1 MSAHANAVERPDGRE
16 RRIHIV
22 QGQYHVTTDPNVV
35 LTTTL
40 GSCVAACLRDPLAG
54 VGGMN
59 HFLLPEGEGVDGPDA
74 FRYGAYAMELLV
86 NGLLAQGARR
96 ERLHAK
102 LFGGARLVD
111 RLLDVGGQNIDFARR
126 FLNEEGIGFDGGSVR
141 GHHARRIQY
150 WPVSGRVRQLR
161 LVRGEGA
168 VFAAESAPRPPT
180 PGWGAV
186 ELFE

>member
-1 MSAHANAVERPDGRE
+1 MSARAIASEPANARE

-22 QGQYHVTTDPNVV
+22 QGQYHVTADPHVV

-102 LFGGARLVD
+102 LFGGAQLVD
-111 RLLDVGGQNIDFARR
+111 RLFDVGGQNIAFARR
-126 FLNEEGIGFDGGSVR
+126 FLRQEGIGFDGGST
-141 GHHARRIQY
+141 GGAHARRLQY

-168 VFAAESAPRPPT
+168 VFAAETAPRPSAPD
-180 PGWGAV
+180 WGAV
-186 ELFE
+186 ELF

>member
-1 MSAHANAVERPDGRE
+1 MSGTAPQAGRPAAARE

-22 QGQYHVTTDPNVV
+22 QGQYHVTTDRNVV

-59 HFLLPEGEGVDGPDA
+59 HFLLPEGDPGGPDA
-74 FRYGAYAMELLV
+74 FRYGAYAMELLL
-86 NGLLAQGARR
+86 NGLFAQGARR
-96 ERLHAK
+96 ERLTAK
-102 LFGGARLVD
+102 LFGGAQLAD
-111 RLLDVGGQNIDFARR
+111 RFYDIGGQNIAFARR
-126 FLNEEGIGFDGGSVR
+126 FLRREGIPLDGGSVR
-141 GHHARRIQY
+141 GSHARRLQF

-161 LVRGEGA
+161 LVRGEHA
-168 VFAAESAPRPPT
+168 VFAAETAPKPRPD
-180 PGWGAV
+180 WGAV

>member
-1 MSAHANAVERPDGRE
+1 MSPRANPIEPPASPG

-22 QGQYHVTTDPNVV
+22 QGQYHVTADAEVM

-59 HFLLPEGEGVDGPDA
+59 HFLLPDGGDIGGPDA
-74 FRYGAYAMELLV
+74 FRYGAYAMELLL
-86 NGLLAQGARR
+86 NGLFAQGARC

-102 LFGGARLVD
+102 LFGGAQLVD
-111 RLLDVGGQNIDFARR
+111 RLLDVGGQNIAFARR
-126 FLNEEGIGFDGGSVR
+126 FLAQEGIACAGGSVG

-150 WPVSGRVRQLR
+150 WPVSGRVRQLS

-168 VFAAESAPRPPT
+168 VFAAEAVLRPAAKD
-180 PGWGAV
+180 WGSV